1 MLHLQH
7 ICDLIDFLST
17 VDPTTAYH
25 MAQAQIYKLL
35 GQQATLWDYVETFR
49 YYAVAVIL
57 ILSFVY
63 FLAIQQETAKIK
75 KINFLPELRHIFQD
89 EPNNP
94 LFLQYP

>member
-7 ICDLIDFLST
+7 ICDSIDFLST

-35 GQQATLWDYVETFR
+35 GQQAALWGYVETFR

-63 FLAIQQETAKIK
+63 FFSDTTRNRKNKE
-75 KINFLPELRHIFQD
+75 N
-89 EPNNP
+89 
-94 LFLQYP
+94 